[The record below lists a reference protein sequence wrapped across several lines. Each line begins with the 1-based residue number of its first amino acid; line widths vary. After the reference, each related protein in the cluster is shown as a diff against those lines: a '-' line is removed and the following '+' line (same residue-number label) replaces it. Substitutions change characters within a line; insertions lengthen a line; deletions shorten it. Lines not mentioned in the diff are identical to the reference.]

1 MQFEIVI
8 LTFMVIYMSKYYK
21 TKMKPRFNLR
31 IKTKI
36 KHQTLLYRDTQF
48 RKEQYLA
55 EAVKWCEE
63 HACRGYKA
71 VNEGGFHL
79 DPRTI
84 NRILDGA
91 TIGRNK
97 EHLAILTKEEE
108 DLVVRYAKNK
118 NRSLQGVTKKDLT
131 KVIINVLKYRVH
143 CKNHRNYKKL
153 TPNAYSS

>member
-1 MQFEIVI
+1 
-8 LTFMVIYMSKYYK
+8 
-21 TKMKPRFNLR
+21 MKPRFNLR
-31 IKTKI
+31 IKTKT
-36 KHQTLLYRDTQF
+36 KQQALVYRDAPFQ
-48 RKEQYLA
+48 KEQYLA

-71 VNEGGFHL
+71 VNEGSFHL

-108 DLVVRYAKNK
+108 DSVVHYAKNK

-131 KVIINVLKYRVH
+131 KVIIDVLKYCAHQNKH

-153 TPNAYSS
+153 IPNALINS